1 MRSRVETT
9 TAWRRRTLLLLGYNV
24 APPKS
29 GSGHRERLTTVLRN
43 VQQTAV
49 VAPAARVSVA
59 RNRPWDSGGDGS
71 RVLATAAAAPQTCC
85 FTSRVVSWEFFIN
98 WYELFVPVQNFQ
110 RIGKYVLLIRVSR
123 CVRTIYFLSCRILTL
138 QHIFFHAAAAA
149 AYLPTTAVRFHTLVR
164 RRSCGLWTDI
174 RDSRRIAA
182 PHSRASHGR
191 DNSDWLPCMS
201 LAKKGFHVK

>member
-9 TAWRRRTLLLLGYNV
+9 TAWRRRTPLLLGYNV
-24 APPKS
+24 APPES
-29 GSGHRERLTTVLRN
+29 GSGYRETLATVLRN

-98 WYELFVPVQNFQ
+98 CKNYFCQYKISNASGSMCCWSGCRGAFGPFISYRAVSLHYNTYSFTLLLLLLTSQLPRFDF
-110 RIGKYVLLIRVSR
+110 ILLYVVGRVVSER
-123 CVRTIYFLSCRILTL
+123 V
-138 QHIFFHAAAAA
+138 
-149 AYLPTTAVRFHTLVR
+149 TTGQQKNCSSSFT
-164 RRSCGLWTDI
+164 
-174 RDSRRIAA
+174 
-182 PHSRASHGR
+182 
-191 DNSDWLPCMS
+191 S
-201 LAKKGFHVK
+201 LARSG